1 MMTKAFLHLLALL
14 VLLAPSLAHA
24 ERIAAMNDPE
34 RDYTLEGDVVTVW
47 TDSFL
52 LNDGSGQVIVDIR
65 PYNTYDLRIAGR
77 DYVQVTGRVNDE
89 GVIRPLVLARAN
101 ARPVMFQGT
110 AMLEPLP
117 LNEVMKNTVRYR
129 LPRRVAPATNSA
141 ANAAANQRRLAEQTS
156 SRPPAG
162 AVAPNSEY
170 TSTGASPTAAVTPAG
185 SAPAGGAAPATP

>member
-141 ANAAANQRRLAEQTS
+141 ANAAANQRLAEQTS